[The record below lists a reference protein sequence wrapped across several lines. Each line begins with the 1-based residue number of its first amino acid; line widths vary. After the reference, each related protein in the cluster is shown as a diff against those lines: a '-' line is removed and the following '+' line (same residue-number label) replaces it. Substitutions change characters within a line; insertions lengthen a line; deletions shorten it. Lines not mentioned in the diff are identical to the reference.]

1 MADTIIYKGRGN
13 AEMYDDYMDFINY
26 VFGFNGNE
34 QDFKKLLPISKA
46 IIFMINPL
54 IFISLYFNY
63 TNFPAPGQWQS
74 EAL

>member
-34 QDFKKLLPISKA
+34 QVSKSCFRSSTILNA
-46 IIFMINPL
+46 TLATTTM
-54 IFISLYFNY
+54 S
-63 TNFPAPGQWQS
+63 
-74 EAL
+74 